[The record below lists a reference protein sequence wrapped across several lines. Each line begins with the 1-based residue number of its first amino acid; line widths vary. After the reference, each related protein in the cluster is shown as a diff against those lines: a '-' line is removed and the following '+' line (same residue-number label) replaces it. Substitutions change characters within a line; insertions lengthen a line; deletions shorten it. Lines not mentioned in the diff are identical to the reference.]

1 MNKTTITGNWRF
13 VVYVLFATL
22 FLLINYSTQRTDF
35 IQLISLY
42 CCAFGLYVI
51 IYKYWN
57 TDVLINEGKWLGIA
71 IRFSI
76 LFSMPNLTDDF
87 YRFIWD
93 GHLSINHINPYA
105 YTPDMVKAQNY
116 LGADNMV
123 LNDSLY
129 QSLNSRPYFT
139 IYPPISQFL
148 FSVSAHLS
156 GGHLLLNQ
164 IILKLFIFLFE
175 VGSVILIHKILH
187 QLRLSSHLQLLYTL
201 NPLVILELTGNLHFE
216 AVMIFFLL
224 LAIYFIN
231 KQQLTFSAI
240 AFGFAI
246 GAKLWPIMLMPLL
259 LKKLGFKQTIF
270 YSTISGLVSV
280 VVLFPMLQQY
290 ANIFSSLNLYFQQFE
305 FNGSVYYLLRWIIN
319 KDEHFETFEL
329 MRRLLPVFTV
339 VAISMLS
346 YFYTKDKFIGALQ
359 IAFSIYCLFATTMH
373 PWYITPLIMLSV
385 FSGYRY
391 AIVWSLLI
399 YFTYI
404 TYIDITYPENYF
416 VVVMEYLVVIGFCL
430 FEVFILP
437 GRRGEGKFRE
447 EIQ

>member
-1 MNKTTITGNWRF
+1 
-13 VVYVLFATL
+13 
-22 FLLINYSTQRTDF
+22 
-35 IQLISLY
+35 
-42 CCAFGLYVI
+42 
-51 IYKYWN
+51 
-57 TDVLINEGKWLGIA
+57 
-71 IRFSI
+71 
-76 LFSMPNLTDDF
+76 
-87 YRFIWD
+87 
-93 GHLSINHINPYA
+93 
-105 YTPDMVKAQNY
+105 
-116 LGADNMV
+116 
-123 LNDSLY
+123 
-129 QSLNSRPYFT
+129 
-139 IYPPISQFL
+139 
-148 FSVSAHLS
+148 
-156 GGHLLLNQ
+156 
-164 IILKLFIFLFE
+164 
-175 VGSVILIHKILH
+175 
-187 QLRLSSHLQLLYTL
+187 LLYTL

-259 LKKLGFKQTIF
+259 FKKLGFKQTII